1 MIWNNFLIDKAY
13 IYNLKTMKLLTQ
25 ISLANKGDY
34 YFNGH
39 SLIRSVYA
47 ADRVTHFVYNY
58 DY

>member
-1 MIWNNFLIDKAY
+1 
-13 IYNLKTMKLLTQ
+13 MKLLTQ